1 MKSMAD
7 IKELAQRLK
16 KGPTDVVGVDV
27 GETAIALAR
36 MKKTNDLITLL
47 AVDIVPLPPEL
58 AQEQTETVPD
68 LQPLIVPPKLKGKY
82 ASLAVAGTSAIMK
95 ILTFPGH
102 FDEAAEAK
110 VVENMGIENPDKY
123 RISYKLVSEGHG
135 RSEARV
141 LTVALPEAVAQAPLR
156 LFPIGIPAPYSLE
169 ISGLATLTAFLHSQ
183 EKKIQDASVGII
195 DFGAEVC
202 TFGLFHKGFLMLV
215 RRFPVGTNSILNKVQ
230 ETLGVDQETAQ
241 GIISDGSFDI
251 SQSVSDVMEP
261 LIKQLIVSRDY
272 VERRE
277 NCQVSRIYISGG
289 LVVSRDL
296 VDEMKSSM
304 GIEVTGWN
312 PFDELGIAA
321 GALPENF
328 AGQEWRFAAAV
339 GACLATFE
347 GT

>member
-1 MKSMAD
+1 MAD

-16 KGPTDVVGVDV
+16 KGPVDVVGIDV
-27 GETAIALAR
+27 GEAGIAAAR
-36 MKKTNDLITLL
+36 MKKTNEAVSLS
-47 AVDIVPLPPEL
+47 AVDMLPLPPEL
-58 AQEQTETVPD
+58 AQEPTDTVPD
-68 LQPLIVPPKLKGKY
+68 VQPLALPPKLKGKY
-82 ASLAVAGTSAIMK
+82 VSLSVAGASSIVK
-95 ILTFPGH
+95 LLSFPGH

-110 VVENMGIENPDKY
+110 VVETMGIENPDKY

-141 LTVALPEAVAQAPLR
+141 LTVALPEPVAQAPVK
-156 LFPIGIPAPYSLE
+156 LFPIGVPAPWSLE

-183 EKKIQDASVGII
+183 AKKIQEASVGVV
-195 DFGAEVC
+195 DFGAEIS
-202 TFGLFHKGFLMLV
+202 TFALFHKGYLV
-215 RRFPVGTNSILNKVQ
+215 LIRRFNVGTNSILNKVQ

-251 SQSVSDVMEP
+251 SQSVSEVMEP
-261 LIKQLIVSRDY
+261 LIKQLIVSRDF

-277 NCQVSRIYISGG
+277 NCQISKMYISGG

-304 GIEVTGWN
+304 GVEIAGWN
-312 PFDELGIAA
+312 PLDEITVAP

-347 GT
+347 ET